1 MQCRK
6 GKQGVIMFYLT
17 RDLQPDAAMGDVLPK
32 FYYVCYLGDGQP
44 KIVDGMC
51 YTTLAEALCA
61 IAAYD
66 RMLSV
71 PHTITANAIIIP
83 GAFGYTRS
91 LDIGWD
97 WADERSIKAIR
108 RIKEIKAIT
117 IR

>member
-1 MQCRK
+1 
-6 GKQGVIMFYLT
+6 MFYLS
-17 RDLQPDAAMGDVLPK
+17 RDLQPDAGMGDVLPK

-44 KIVDGMC
+44 RIVDGVC
-51 YTTLAEALCA
+51 YTSQAETRNA
-61 IAAYD
+61 IAAYS
-66 RMLSV
+66 RMLTTT
-71 PHTITANAIIIP
+71 HTLTANAIIIP

-97 WADERSIKAIR
+97 WASECGIKAIR